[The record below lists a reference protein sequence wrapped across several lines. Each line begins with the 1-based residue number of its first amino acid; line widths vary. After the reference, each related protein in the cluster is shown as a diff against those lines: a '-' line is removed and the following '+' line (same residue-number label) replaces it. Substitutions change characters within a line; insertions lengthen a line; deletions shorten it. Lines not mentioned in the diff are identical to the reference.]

1 MQLAHAT
8 KSNKAAIYAAYLAKF
23 RAERANMVAPTI
35 VEGYDATAPILALT
49 RAPSARLHSYT
60 SRWAIGV
67 PARTYVLADGRVIE
81 VSEVQGGAAT
91 RYICAVWANERD
103 WLTYEQ
109 PEPMCSYFGSW

>member
-1 MQLAHAT
+1 MRR
-8 KSNKAAIYAAYLAKF
+8 IYAEYLAKF
-23 RAERANMVAPTI
+23 HADRPNMVAPSI
-35 VEGYDATAPILALT
+35 VEGHDATAAIIALA
-49 RAPSARLHSYT
+49 RDSSASLRTCT

-91 RYICAVWANERD
+91 RHVCAVWANERD

-109 PEPMCSYFGSW
+109 PEPMCSYLGNW